1 MTGSKYTVILNT
13 DEEGGFGSATDV
25 IDTDIT
31 NDEINRNLN
40 ENRYRNVVASNVNN
54 ESTNHPTADE
64 DDDDDNNNDDESFVT
79 ANTNTNMMT
88 LSPTGQSH
96 NGPFMSLSD
105 AENEASSSSSFRL
118 YNSIC
123 RTTFVA
129 DDVIK
134 VYNIIFAENAFAI
147 KLCKFTIFT
156 FLSIWIMF
164 YFVRFMVRQ
173 LCYTVTLRFAFHVSI
188 HTPYEVMKW
197 GSCIFIHRTRTNHF
211 FFVSHQCNVT
221 L

>member
-1 MTGSKYTVILNT
+1 MTGSKYTVIMNT

-25 IDTDIT
+25 IDTEIT
-31 NDEINRNLN
+31 NDENSRNRN
-40 ENRYRNVVASNVNN
+40 EYGYRNVVASNIIDENIIHHT
-54 ESTNHPTADE
+54 EE
-64 DDDDDNNNDDESFVT
+64 DDDDNNDDESFVT

-96 NGPFMSLSD
+96 NIPFMSLSD
-105 AENEASSSSSFRL
+105 AENEVSSSFRL

-129 DDVIK
+129 DDIIK

-173 LCYTVTLRFAFHVSI
+173 LYRSVAISISCFNPNDIRCDEIGLLHVYLS
-188 HTPYEVMKW
+188 YENE
-197 GSCIFIHRTRTNHF
+197 SLL
-211 FFVSHQCNVT
+211 FVSHQFDFRLAVYHVT